1 MEIYI
6 FLSQNSLSMGRAWS
20 SEPGHSLCINEGS
33 VSGIYTGTW
42 GRQMAW
48 MAAQGY
54 ERKNMERL
62 GQGGLGRGIW
72 MNIWE
77 WG

>member
-1 MEIYI
+1 
-6 FLSQNSLSMGRAWS
+6 MGRAWS

-33 VSGIYTGTW
+33 VSRIYTGTW

-62 GQGGLGRGIW
+62 GQGGLG
-72 MNIWE
+72 
-77 WG
+77 